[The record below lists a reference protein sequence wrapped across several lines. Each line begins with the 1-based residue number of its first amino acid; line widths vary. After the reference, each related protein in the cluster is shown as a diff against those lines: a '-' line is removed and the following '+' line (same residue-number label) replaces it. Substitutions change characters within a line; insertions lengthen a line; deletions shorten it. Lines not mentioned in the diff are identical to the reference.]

1 MFSFVIVNLT
11 NGYVKNLS
19 PVEPFNN
26 DRKRSYFHFDLQT
39 EDDETRVVSFSPEK
53 HKLLEKIQNQDTGCE
68 LKRFPLNSKNEI
80 IINDYTSVREVQPNF
95 QKIEK
100 KRQFVTIAHIND
112 ESELYD
118 IVNVTGIIYN
128 LETLDKIEKKIH
140 LLKATLQD
148 KTDDI
153 PISIFGDLVNQINNE
168 GMTVT
173 LTDLRVSKYMTTRLL
188 KSTDTTTFQVSDKE
202 MSIDLKNLRDT
213 NSKSI
218 TATIVSVD

>member
-1 MFSFVIVNLT
+1 M
-11 NGYVKNLS
+11 
-19 PVEPFNN
+19 
-26 DRKRSYFHFDLQT
+26 
-39 EDDETRVVSFSPEK
+39 
-53 HKLLEKIQNQDTGCE
+53 
-68 LKRFPLNSKNEI
+68 
-80 IINDYTSVREVQPNF
+80 
-95 QKIEK
+95 
-100 KRQFVTIAHIND
+100 
-112 ESELYD
+112 
-118 IVNVTGIIYN
+118 
-128 LETLDKIEKKIH
+128 
-140 LLKATLQD
+140 QD

-202 MSIDLKNLRDT
+202 MSIDLKNLRDA

>member
-1 MFSFVIVNLT
+1 M
-11 NGYVKNLS
+11 
-19 PVEPFNN
+19 
-26 DRKRSYFHFDLQT
+26 R
-39 EDDETRVVSFSPEK
+39 
-53 HKLLEKIQNQDTGCE
+53 
-68 LKRFPLNSKNEI
+68 
-80 IINDYTSVREVQPNF
+80 
-95 QKIEK
+95 
-100 KRQFVTIAHIND
+100 
-112 ESELYD
+112 
-118 IVNVTGIIYN
+118 
-128 LETLDKIEKKIH
+128 KKIH
-140 LLKATLQD
+140 LRKGTLQD

-153 PISIFGDLVNQINNE
+153 PLTIFGHLVNQINNE